1 MAQPFLKAGEQRLFI
16 AGLDMDH
23 PVGRQTS
30 LGDRRG
36 EKIGSGYD
44 PENLAFCARC
54 YPRREQR
61 GGGAIDG
68 AIPASGHLMQAS
80 QPQTSSRKPAVDRG
94 DTEWQ
99 DLARTASTA
108 VHVRNALLELSN
120 DSVYRAI
127 GHVSPVLLRALQR
140 LKALLC
146 SLFVPFP
153 IMSQSDSAMSL
164 SGADGDETEATAQY
178 WPIVVDSQGDRS
190 GTE

>member
-1 MAQPFLKAGEQRLFI
+1 MPPTTDAV
-16 AGLDMDH
+16 H
-23 PVGRQTS
+23 
-30 LGDRRG
+30 
-36 EKIGSGYD
+36 
-44 PENLAFCARC
+44 
-54 YPRREQR
+54 
-61 GGGAIDG
+61 G

-80 QPQTSSRKPAVDRG
+80 QPQTSSRKPPVDLG
-94 DTEWQ
+94 DAEGQ
-99 DLARTASTA
+99 DLARTAGTA
-108 VHVRNALLELSN
+108 VQVRNALLELSN
-120 DSVYRAI
+120 DSVCRAI

-164 SGADGDETEATAQY
+164 SGADGDETAATAQY